1 MRTLLLGLFLV
12 TCSTLPA
19 SAAEKWPDFDPSEFN
34 QTASKI
40 DPEAGAE
47 VIRREVSMD
56 QSDMPH
62 EERVWLRVRIYNQ
75 KGVEDYAKIEIPYGS
90 DREVRNIEARVIFP
104 DGTIRELD
112 RKEIYDREV
121 LKVGKSRTRVKSFA
135 PPGLQPGV
143 VLDYRYSVLDDDPR
157 WILWFTYQSGVP
169 SRAVKFRFHPV
180 QIGGLNVRFV
190 FVRSPQPPEKTDGKG
205 FYEFAMQDLPAWK
218 EETFSPPTTNL
229 QPSTLIFYSAT
240 ANQPPALFWPSY
252 AKKLATEGT
261 RLAKKNA
268 AITALV
274 QKVVPPG
281 TPPDTTLRL
290 LFNHVRTQV
299 SNRAQIPSHLRTKLP
314 INRTPAD
321 TLKNGSGTA
330 SDLNDLFYALVTAA
344 GLEAQLVRC
353 GDREDMMFSPSFTEE
368 FALSDDAVAV
378 RLGDKW
384 KFFQPGKAYIPFGA
398 LDWRNSDTNLLI
410 GAKKDGAPIL
420 VPGAEP
426 ALSGRNREGKFKL
439 DATGTLSGDVT
450 VTYFGFAAVDL
461 KEDLADLE
469 PAKRV
474 EYIRDQVKDIF
485 KDADVT
491 AIKLDGATDHDGP
504 VTVTYT
510 LKVPEYAERTGT
522 RLFLQP
528 AVFQKNAP
536 PLFPDKERV
545 NDIVFRYR
553 HAHRDTI
560 EIEPPAGFTLEAPSA
575 PAKLEVPNLCNYDVS
590 ISVRE
595 KSGSL
600 IYRRTFT
607 LLRFDVPVT
616 HYTALRGV
624 FDLIRTRD
632 QHALTL
638 KRSAVPS
645 PAAPTPPPAAT
656 EAPAAAPAEKT
667 NAGASPVSSP

>member
-1 MRTLLLGLFLV
+1 MRSLLLGLLIS
-12 TCSTLPA
+12 TCLALPA

-47 VIRREVSMD
+47 VIRREVSLD

-62 EERVWLRVRIYNQ
+62 EEKVWLRVRIYNQ

-90 DREVRNIEARVIFP
+90 DRDVRGIEARVIFP

-112 RKEIYDREV
+112 RKDIYDREV

-143 VLDYRYSVLDDDPR
+143 VLDYRYLVIDDSPR
-157 WILWFTYQSGVP
+157 WLSWFTYQSGVP
-169 SRAVKFRFHPV
+169 TRAVKFRFNPLP
-180 QIGGLNVRFV
+180 IGGLNVRFV
-190 FVRSPQPPEKTDGKG
+190 FVRSPKPPEKPDKNG
-205 FYEFAMQDLPAWK
+205 FYEFAMQDLTAWK
-218 EETFSPPTTNL
+218 EEIFSPPTTNL
-229 QPSTLIFYSAT
+229 QPSILIFYSGT
-240 ANQPPALFWPSY
+240 ANQPPALFWPNY

-261 RLAKKNA
+261 RLTKKNA

-274 QKVVPPG
+274 QKVVPPH

-290 LFNHVRTQV
+290 LFDHVRTQI
-299 SNRAQIPSHLRTKLP
+299 SNRAQIPFHLRTKLP
-314 INRTPAD
+314 VNRTPAD

-353 GDREDMMFSPSFTEE
+353 GDREEMMFSPSFTEE

-378 RLGDKW
+378 RLADTW
-384 KFFQPGKAYIPFGA
+384 KFFQPGKAYIPFGV

-410 GAKKDGAPIL
+410 GAKKDGAPIHVL
-420 VPGAEP
+420 GAEP

-450 VTYFGFAAVDL
+450 VTYFGFSAVDL
-461 KEDLADLE
+461 KEDLSDLE

-474 EYIRDQVKDIF
+474 EYLRDQVKEIF

-491 AIKLDGATDHDGP
+491 AIKIDGATHHDGP

-522 RLFLQP
+522 RLFFQP

-536 PLFPDKERV
+536 PLFPDKERR

-553 HAHRDTI
+553 YTHRDTI

-575 PAKLEVPNLCNYDVS
+575 PAKLDVPNVCNYDVS
-590 ISVRE
+590 LARRE
-595 KSGSL
+595 KSGTL
-600 IYRRTFT
+600 VYQRKFT
-607 LLRFDVPVT
+607 LLRIDIAAKN
-616 HYTALRGV
+616 YDALRGV
-624 FDLIRTRD
+624 FDVVRSRD

-638 KRSAVPS
+638 KRGEPPATPA
-645 PAAPTPPPAAT
+645 PAAPEPPT
-656 EAPAAAPAEKT
+656 AAPAEKT
-667 NAGASPVSSP
+667 NTGTSPVPSP